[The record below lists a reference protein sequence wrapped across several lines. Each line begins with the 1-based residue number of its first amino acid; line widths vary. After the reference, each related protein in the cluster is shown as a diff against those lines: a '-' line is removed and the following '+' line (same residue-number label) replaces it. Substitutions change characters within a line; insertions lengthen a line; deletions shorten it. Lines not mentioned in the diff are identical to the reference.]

1 MCNWCVI
8 DTLTDDVIGI
18 WIDFNHAEE
27 FLLDNMADADEWAV
41 MPSMDCFVPLFTWS
55 LLPLFE

>member
-41 MPSMDCFVPLFTWS
+41 MPSMDCYVPLFT
-55 LLPLFE
+55 